1 VDSTFTKITNLP
13 SLPLYCFRDEKRAT
27 IGDTDINKYPVE
39 PTPADWPEDP
49 EEYIDD
55 AIQALKDAPEDY
67 DGKCYGESR
76 GVNCGKWYLQPKY
89 CEIWCESETIQPD
102 LLKFQDDINVRVAA
116 SGGFIST
123 PYMADC
129 CKYLKT
135 VTNKHDHIERIVI
148 LWFGDFDKAG
158 GHISNNIENG
168 LQWYSNELGIKVP
181 IEFRRIAVI
190 PEQVKDPKLKLIENP
205 EKKFNVQLEAFL
217 TTKKKLEIF
226 KKLVREA
233 ILECWNE
240 DIYLKNCPP
249 EEYDYAA
256 HGTERPDDIDIDD
269 SYENGEETHRE
280 MMFRKINEA
289 FKPGWEKE

>member
-1 VDSTFTKITNLP
+1 MKAERLWPTLRKMFYRLIELGVMTKSNGNYDRLTRKTAEARRGVDSTFTKITNLP

-55 AIQALKDAPEDY
+55 AIQTLKDAPEDY

-123 PYMADC
+123 P
-129 CKYLKT
+129 L
-135 VTNKHDHIERIVI
+135 
-148 LWFGDFDKAG
+148 
-158 GHISNNIENG
+158 NG
-168 LQWYSNELGIKVP
+168 RLL
-181 IEFRRIAVI
+181 
-190 PEQVKDPKLKLIENP
+190 
-205 EKKFNVQLEAFL
+205 
-217 TTKKKLEIF
+217 
-226 KKLVREA
+226 
-233 ILECWNE
+233 
-240 DIYLKNCPP
+240 
-249 EEYDYAA
+249 
-256 HGTERPDDIDIDD
+256 
-269 SYENGEETHRE
+269 
-280 MMFRKINEA
+280 
-289 FKPGWEKE
+289 